1 MITERDLVGCRCFT
15 IENGDLSL
23 TVSEYGATAMS
34 LTRDGTEL
42 LLGFDSI
49 RGYEKSDAFV
59 GGIVGRWANRIG
71 GAAFEL
77 NGRRFELCAN
87 EGENCLH
94 GGNDGKAWNKRLWSG
109 KADGEVSV
117 CFTLNSPDGDNG
129 FPGALAACVEYTL
142 MPDRVRIDFSGV
154 SDADTYFCPTSHIY
168 FSLGEKNILGAEMQI
183 NATGHLE
190 VDSALIPTGRILPM
204 EGDFNFTSPR
214 QIGRDY
220 DDCFVLDGAHACTVQ
235 TDEITLKVFTNYP
248 ALQFYTGTYLDCGI
262 APNAGFAVEPQFFPD
277 TPNRPEFPD
286 ALLKAGEKFTK
297 YVEFVFESG
306 IKE

>member
-1 MITERDLVGCRCFT
+1 MITERDLIGCRCFT

-49 RGYEKSDAFV
+49 RGYEKSEAFI

-77 NGRRFELCAN
+77 DGKRFELCAN
-87 EGENCLH
+87 EGANCLH
-94 GGNDGKAWNKRLWSG
+94 GGDSGKGWNKRLWSG
-109 KADGEVSV
+109 KADGDVSV

-129 FPGALAACVEYTL
+129 FPGALTACVEYTL

-190 VDSALIPTGRILPM
+190 VDSRLIPTGRILPM
-204 EGDFNFTSPR
+204 EGDFDFSSPR
-214 QIGRDY
+214 QIARDY
-220 DDCFVLDGAHACTVQ
+220 DDCFVLDGAHACTVRSS
-235 TDEITLKVFTNYP
+235 DITLKVFTDYP
-248 ALQFYTGTYLDCGI
+248 ALQFYTGTYLDGGY
-262 APNAGFAVEPQFFPD
+262 APNAGFAVEPEFFPD
-277 TPNRPEFPD
+277 TPNRPEFPN
-286 ALLKAGEKFTK
+286 ALLRAGEKFTK
-297 YVEFVFESG
+297 YLEFVFE
-306 IKE
+306 